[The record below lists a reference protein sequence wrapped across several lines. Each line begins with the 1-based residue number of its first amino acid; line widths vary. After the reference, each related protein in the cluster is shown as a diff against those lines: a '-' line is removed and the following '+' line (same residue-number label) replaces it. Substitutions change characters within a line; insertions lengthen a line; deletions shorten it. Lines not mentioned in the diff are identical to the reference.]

1 MKTTFCTFMGLIFS
15 LALAM
20 PAQGQNVL
28 ADPTAY
34 VDSAYSLAM
43 QGHLQEAVA
52 LNYEALENIPEDSV
66 ATRCE
71 FYSCLLY
78 CYHRLGDYEQALHYG
93 ELCLLYDEEHGTKA
107 DLSASLGNL
116 AGIYSSVGKQDVAI
130 EYLRRSIDIETALLA
145 SDTTHTAVSLAIRKA
160 MLGEVLV
167 AKAKETTSHSPDGKK
182 DVSSELDADAV
193 TMLAEALRLTDEA
206 LQIDRQLGRR
216 TQEGIRLA
224 QLANIYDALGQE
236 ARAKE
241 CNRQALEIARET
253 GNRPSELIILLQ
265 DGQLQEAIVLAQELG
280 MRKQEYEACDRLYR
294 QAQEAGRSA
303 DALAWLE
310 KTRVLHEQLQS
321 EETQRQLTIA
331 QVRYDLFR
339 KEQQLK
345 AQQRAIQEERL
356 RTRVLF
362 VVSLLSLIIVL
373 LLVLLLVLLRRRK
386 RMVEESATY
395 KERQYSIL
403 THDLTNPMVAQ
414 QQVLRMLY
422 RDFSNYTPQQVRALT
437 GQLLVGSDSQ
447 LSLLRN
453 LGEMAQME
461 QGKRT
466 MQPTRLDLSALIADV
481 IVLMRST
488 ADLKNVT
495 ISLKA
500 ERMLVTADREALR
513 TILRNILSNAIKFSP
528 KGGVVEVGT
537 KAPSSFYVHNDGE
550 YLPQEQIDEI
560 MHAKSRIISHV
571 GTNGESGTGVG
582 LLLCRELVAL
592 NHGTMQILSAPNEGV
607 TMVIRL

>member
-1 MKTTFCTFMGLIFS
+1 MGLIFS
-15 LALAM
+15 FALAI
-20 PAQGQNVL
+20 PAQGQNVVT
-28 ADPTAY
+28 DPTVY

-66 ATRCE
+66 AMRCE

-130 EYLRRSIDIETALLA
+130 EYLRRSIDIENALIA

-265 DGQLQEAIVLAQELG
+265 DNQLHEAIALAHELG

-303 DALAWLE
+303 EALAWLE
-310 KTRVLHEQLQS
+310 KARVLHEQLQS

-331 QVRYDLFR
+331 QVRYDSFR

-422 RDFSNYTPQQVRALT
+422 RDFSNYTAQQVRALT
-437 GQLLVGSDSQ
+437 GQLLAGSDSQ

-488 ADLKNVT
+488 ADLKDVT
-495 ISLKA
+495 ISLKS

-550 YLPQEQIDEI
+550 YLPKEQIDEI

>member
-1 MKTTFCTFMGLIFS
+1 MKFTFCSFIGLTFS
-15 LALAM
+15 LVLAL
-20 PAQGQNVL
+20 PAQGQSVS
-28 ADPTAY
+28 ADPLLY
-34 VDSAYSLAM
+34 VDSAYTLAVS
-43 QGHLQEAVA
+43 GHLQEAVA
-52 LNYEALENIPEDSV
+52 LNYEALEAVPEDSV

-78 CYHRLGDYEQALHYG
+78 CFHRLGDYEQALRYG
-93 ELCLLYDEEHGTKA
+93 EMCLLYDEQHGTKA
-107 DLSASLGNL
+107 DLSASLSNL
-116 AGIYSSVGKQDVAI
+116 AGVYSSAGKQDVAI
-130 EYLRRSIDIETALLA
+130 EYLRRSIDIENELIV
-145 SDTTHTAVSLAIRKA
+145 SDTTHTAASLAIRKA

-167 AKAKETTSHSPDGKK
+167 AKSKSVDDSLAADG
-182 DVSSELDADAV
+182 VA
-193 TMLAEALRLTDEA
+193 MLAEALRLTDEA
-206 LQIDRQLGRR
+206 LQIERQLGRR
-216 TQEGIRLA
+216 TQEGMRLA
-224 QLANIYDALGQE
+224 QLANIYDALGQKE
-236 ARAKE
+236 RAKAY
-241 CNRQALEIARET
+241 NRQALDIARET
-253 GNRPSELIILLQ
+253 GNRPSELIVLLQ
-265 DGQLQEAIVLAQELG
+265 AGQLQEAITLAHELG

-294 QAQEAGRSA
+294 EAQAAGRSA
-303 DALAWLE
+303 EALAWLE
-310 KTRVLHEQLQS
+310 KARVLHEQLQN

-331 QVRYDLFR
+331 QVRYDSFR

-373 LLVLLLVLLRRRK
+373 LLVLLLVQLHRRK
-386 RMVEESATY
+386 RMVEEAATY
-395 KERQYSIL
+395 KERQYTIL

-422 RDFSNYTPQQVRALT
+422 RDFSHYTPQQVQAFT
-437 GQLLVGSDSQ
+437 GQLLAGSDSQ

-453 LGEMAQME
+453 LGEIAQLE

-466 MQPTRLDLSALIADV
+466 MQPTRLDLCALITDV

-488 ADLKNVT
+488 ADLKEVT

-537 KAPSSFYVHNDGE
+537 KAPNSFYVHNDGE
-550 YLPQEQIDEI
+550 YVPKEQIDEI
-560 MHAKSRIISHV
+560 MHAKTRVESRV

-607 TMVIRL
+607 TMVINVPI

>member
-1 MKTTFCTFMGLIFS
+1 MKFTFCSFIGLIFS
-15 LALAM
+15 LALAL
-20 PAQGQNVL
+20 PTQGQSVL
-28 ADPTAY
+28 ADPLLY

-43 QGHLQEAVA
+43 SGHLQEAVA
-52 LNYEALENIPEDSV
+52 LNYEALEAVPEDS
-66 ATRCE
+66 ASTRCE

-78 CYHRLGDYEQALHYG
+78 CFHRLGDYEQALHYG

-116 AGIYSSVGKQDVAI
+116 AGVYSSAGKQDVAI
-130 EYLRRSIDIETALLA
+130 EYLRRSIDIENELIV
-145 SDTTHTAVSLAIRKA
+145 SDTTHTAASLAIRKA

-167 AKAKETTSHSPDGKK
+167 AKSKSVDDSLAADG
-182 DVSSELDADAV
+182 VA
-193 TMLAEALRLTDEA
+193 MLAEALRLTDEA
-206 LQIDRQLGRR
+206 LQIERQLGRR
-216 TQEGIRLA
+216 TQEGMRLA
-224 QLANIYDALGQE
+224 QLANIYDALGQKE
-236 ARAKE
+236 RAKAY
-241 CNRQALEIARET
+241 NRQALDIARET
-253 GNRPSELIILLQ
+253 GNRPSELIVLLQ
-265 DGQLQEAIVLAQELG
+265 AGQLQEAITLAHELG

-294 QAQEAGRSA
+294 QDQAAGRSA
-303 DALAWLE
+303 EALAWLE
-310 KTRVLHEQLQS
+310 KARVLHEQLQN

-331 QVRYDLFR
+331 QVRYDSFR

-373 LLVLLLVLLRRRK
+373 LLVLLLVQLHRRK
-386 RMVEESATY
+386 RMVEEAATY
-395 KERQYSIL
+395 KERQYTIL

-422 RDFSNYTPQQVRALT
+422 RDFSHYTPQQVQAFT
-437 GQLLVGSDSQ
+437 GQLLAGSDSQ

-453 LGEMAQME
+453 LGEIAQLE

-466 MQPTRLDLSALIADV
+466 MQPTRLDLCALITDV

-488 ADLKNVT
+488 ADLKEVT

-537 KAPSSFYVHNDGE
+537 KAPNSFYVHNDGE
-550 YLPQEQIDEI
+550 YVPKEQIDEI
-560 MHAKSRIISHV
+560 MHAKTRVESRV

-592 NHGTMQILSAPNEGV
+592 NHGTLQILSAPNEGV
-607 TMVIRL
+607 TMVINVPI

>member
-1 MKTTFCTFMGLIFS
+1 MKITFRSFIGLTIS
-15 LALAM
+15 LALEI
-20 PAQGQNVL
+20 PAQGQSVS
-28 ADPTAY
+28 ADPMLY
-34 VDSAYSLAM
+34 VDSAYSLAVS
-43 QGHLQEAVA
+43 GHLQEAVA
-52 LNYEALENIPEDSV
+52 LNYEALDAVPEDSV

-93 ELCLLYDEEHGTKA
+93 ELCLLYDEQHGTKE

-116 AGIYSSVGKQDVAI
+116 AGIYSSAGKQDVAI
-130 EYLRRSIDIETALLA
+130 EYLRRSIDIENALIA

-167 AKAKETTSHSPDGKK
+167 AKAKG
-182 DVSSELDADAV
+182 VGGGLDADGV
-193 TMLAEALRLTDEA
+193 TMLAEALHLTEDA
-206 LQIDRQLGRR
+206 LQIERQLGRR
-216 TQEGIRLA
+216 PQEGMRLA
-224 QLANIYDALGQE
+224 QLANIYDALGQK

-241 CNRQALEIARET
+241 YNSQALAIARET
-253 GNRPSELIILLQ
+253 GNRPSEVIILLQ
-265 DGQLQEAIVLAQELG
+265 AGQLQETITLAHELG

-294 QAQEAGRSA
+294 EAQAAGHSAEA
-303 DALAWLE
+303 LVWLE
-310 KTRVLHEQLQS
+310 KARVLHEQLQS

-331 QVRYDLFR
+331 QVRYDSFR
-339 KEQQLK
+339 KEQQLEV
-345 AQQRAIQEERL
+345 QQRAIQEERL

-373 LLVLLLVLLRRRK
+373 LLVLFLVQLRRRK
-386 RMVEESATY
+386 RMAEESVTY

-422 RDFSNYTPQQVRALT
+422 RDFSNYTPQQLRALT
-437 GQLLVGSDSQ
+437 GQLLAGSDSQ

-466 MQPTRLDLSALIADV
+466 MQPTRLDLCALITDV

-488 ADLKNVT
+488 ADLKGVT

-500 ERMLVTADREALR
+500 KRMLVTADREALR

-528 KGGVVEVGT
+528 QGGVVEVGT
-537 KAPSSFYVHNDGE
+537 NAPNSFYVHNDGD

-560 MHAKSRIISHV
+560 MHAKARVTSHV

-607 TMVIRL
+607 TMVINVPI

>member
-1 MKTTFCTFMGLIFS
+1 MGLIFS

-28 ADPTAY
+28 ADPTVY

-66 ATRCE
+66 AMRCE

-130 EYLRRSIDIETALLA
+130 EYLRRSIDIETSLLA

-265 DGQLQEAIVLAQELG
+265 DNQLQEAIALANELG

-303 DALAWLE
+303 EALAWLE
-310 KTRVLHEQLQS
+310 KARVLHEQIQS

-331 QVRYDLFR
+331 QVRYDSFR

-356 RTRVLF
+356 RTRMLF

-386 RMVEESATY
+386 RMVEEAATY

-437 GQLLVGSDSQ
+437 GQLLAGSDSQ

-488 ADLKNVT
+488 ADLKDVT